1 MGFYNAYNVSISL
14 LELTSHVKKVDKT
27 YTHA

>member
-1 MGFYNAYNVSISL
+1 MSFYNAYHVNISL
-14 LELTSHVKKVDKT
+14 LELTSHLKKVDKT